1 LQYARVAYRC
11 ANISELFVAVS
22 LFVIAGIAIAVD
34 RLSGGHVEWLP
45 VTTTLAGMVLIVA
58 AGFAM
63 AAESQLSSSQISD
76 EIDRLRDRLQT

>member
-1 LQYARVAYRC
+1 MVTRRLVKRQ
-11 ANISELFVAVS
+11 SDS
-22 LFVIAGIAIAVD
+22 QDVD
-34 RLSGGHVEWLP
+34 IVVLAADIPDSGFGPSPKGRPKL
-45 VTTTLAGMVLIVA
+45 TGMVLIVA

>member
-1 LQYARVAYRC
+1 
-11 ANISELFVAVS
+11 
-22 LFVIAGIAIAVD
+22 
-34 RLSGGHVEWLP
+34 
-45 VTTTLAGMVLIVA
+45 MVLIVA